1 MAKAKN
7 LEEFEAEFGRP
18 TMVVPPQKGVLER
31 LQSNGS
37 APEAMC
43 DYWRRFGFSVFQDGW
58 FQLVNP
64 ETYAP
69 MLDAWLEGTDL
80 EGKDDY
86 IAVTRTALGEIT
98 VWGRKTGYGFSISV
112 MSDGIILKRKNNAA
126 GIAKGE
132 DNKWGES
139 IFWGCGLLNYG
150 TSKVKD
156 NSDTQFFFSA
166 LKRLGPLGPDQMY
179 GFVPALPLG
188 GTLDADSLQI
198 VSAPEHLTMLAG
210 ISERPVLTFD
220 DLVERALR
228 QGSRE
233 GRQPDGRRR
242 VSVPR

>member
-1 MAKAKN
+1 MTKAKE
-7 LEEFEAEFGRP
+7 LKDFEEVFGVP
-18 TMVVPPQKGVLER
+18 TAVMLAPNDVINR
-31 LQSNGS
+31 LSGI

-69 MLDAWLEGTDL
+69 MLGAWLEGTDL

-86 IAVTRTALGEIT
+86 IAVTRTALGEVN

-126 GIAKGE
+126 GIAKGQA
-132 DNKWGES
+132 DKWGES
-139 IFWGCGLLNYG
+139 ILWGCGLLNYG
-150 TSKVKD
+150 TPNMDHDDLYVRLFLAAK
-156 NSDTQFFFSA
+156 A
-166 LKRLGPLGPDQMY
+166 RLGPLGPDQMY

-188 GTLDADSLQI
+188 GKIDADNLQI

-220 DLVERALR
+220 DLVKRAF
-228 QGSRE
+228 GAGAVE
-233 GRQPDGRRR
+233 DANKMIDGM
-242 VSVPR
+242 S